1 MTPRRDAIKL
11 LEENTGKTFSDV
23 NHAHVFLCQSPNT
36 VNIQAKINKRDLIK
50 SFCTAKEIT
59 SKMKRQP
66 MNCEKIF
73 ANDTTNKGLV
83 FKIYQQLI
91 QLNKKKSKSGQ
102 KT

>member
-11 LEENTGKTFSDV
+11 LEENIGKTFSDV

-66 MNCEKIF
+66 MNWEKTF
-73 ANDTTNKGLV
+73 VNDMTSKR
-83 FKIYQQLI
+83 LI
-91 QLNKKKSKSGQ
+91 SKLY
-102 KT
+102 K